1 MESEIHETVPG
12 LSPMDRAERLF
23 QLVACEPY
31 GLVIDGRLAPDLPQR
46 PVPLTEL
53 RRLLN
58 GRAVSS
64 TTRDA
69 VWRELAARARSLG
82 QMWVIGAVGVALPEL
97 RDITGRIASGYRA
110 GDPDGIALIGGEALV
125 AFIDAVRTVDL
136 HAPDVA
142 TRLYG
147 LARRAGERA
156 RRVAESEPDR
166 PFPVTVS
173 VPPRHLD
180 VVLFDATEKTVEP
193 DPELTGAAPPLCDAT
208 TTSARSRNS
217 SDIESEFHHPKG
229 GRGTTSGSARISTAD
244 PLPSRTP
251 ASRLTPSGTAKP
263 SGARYRGRQQA
274 MPPKSA
280 GPETTAPGPL
290 STEAAIPNFRGRAA
304 AGAAA
309 LRNGTEC
316 PPAGALESPSS
327 TSARPE
333 STGAPAA
340 TEAVGTPAGAAATG
354 SHWADRRQRSRR
366 TVNSWR
372 RNGSF
377 LLVAVLVGAVLVMAE
392 TDVFAVTG
400 TRAGPPTAP
409 DQLGRVFDNLRNWLI
424 SLLAAL
430 ATLMLTI
437 GGLRYL
443 IAGGDP
449 GEVQKAKAA
458 FKAAAFGYALAVL
471 APLFV
476 NVLKRVV
483 GG

>member
-31 GLVIDGRLAPDLPQR
+31 GLAIDGRLAPDLPQR
-46 PVPLTEL
+46 SVPLTQL
-53 RRLLN
+53 RRLLD
-58 GRAVSS
+58 GRAVSG

-69 VWRELAARARSLG
+69 VWRELAARTRSLG
-82 QMWVIGAVGVALPEL
+82 QMWVIGAVGVALPGL

-110 GDPDGIALIGGEALV
+110 GDPDGISLIGGEALV
-125 AFIDAVRTVDL
+125 AFIDAVRTIDL
-136 HAPDVA
+136 HTPDIRA
-142 TRLYG
+142 RLYG

-156 RRVAESEPDR
+156 CRIVDSGLDR

-180 VVLFDATEKTVEP
+180 VVLFDASEKDGVSGP
-193 DPELTGAAPPLCDAT
+193 DPEPIGAAPPLRNAT

-217 SDIESEFHHPKG
+217 SDIQSEFHDPKG
-229 GRGTTSGSARISTAD
+229 GRGTIPGSARISIAD

-251 ASRLTPSGTAKP
+251 ASQPSPSGTAKP
-263 SGARYRGRQQA
+263 SVAYHPDRRQA

-280 GPETTAPGPL
+280 A
-290 STEAAIPNFRGRAA
+290 EAAGH
-304 AGAAA
+304 
-309 LRNGTEC
+309 T
-316 PPAGALESPSS
+316 
-327 TSARPE
+327 
-333 STGAPAA
+333 
-340 TEAVGTPAGAAATG
+340 AGAAAT
-354 SHWADRRQRSRR
+354 AARR
-366 TVNSWR
+366 VVGWR
-372 RNGSF
+372 RSGPF
-377 LLVAVLVGAVLVMAE
+377 LLVAAIVGAVLVMAATE
-392 TDVFAVTG
+392 VFAATG
-400 TRAGPPTAP
+400 TRAGPPTSP

-449 GEVQKAKAA
+449 AEVQKAKGA

>member
-31 GLVIDGRLAPDLPQR
+31 GLAIDGRLAPDLPQR

-53 RRLLN
+53 RWLLN
-58 GRAVSS
+58 GRAVSG
-64 TTRDA
+64 TIRDA
-69 VWRELAARARSLG
+69 VWRELATRARSLG
-82 QMWVIGAVGVALPEL
+82 QIWVIGAVGVALPEL
-97 RDITGRIASGYRA
+97 CDLTGRIASGYRA
-110 GDPDGIALIGGEALV
+110 SDPDGIALIGGEVLV
-125 AFIDAVRTVDL
+125 AFIDAVRTIDL
-136 HAPDVA
+136 HAPDIGP
-142 TRLYG
+142 RLYG

-180 VVLFDATEKTVEP
+180 VVLFDATQKIADP
-193 DPELTGAAPPLCDAT
+193 GPELTDAALPLCHAT

-217 SDIESEFHHPKG
+217 SDTQPEFHDPKG
-229 GRGTTSGSARISTAD
+229 GRGTTSGSARISTTD
-244 PLPSRTP
+244 PLASHTP
-251 ASRLTPSGTAKP
+251 ATAQLH
-263 SGARYRGRQQA
+263 S
-274 MPPKSA
+274 
-280 GPETTAPGPL
+280 
-290 STEAAIPNFRGRAA
+290 
-304 AGAAA
+304 
-309 LRNGTEC
+309 
-316 PPAGALESPSS
+316 
-327 TSARPE
+327 
-333 STGAPAA
+333 
-340 TEAVGTPAGAAATG
+340 PAGAAKQHSTSRRETTTATRRAKADATAVPAGMATASELASPPTGALEPPSSTAARLESTRAPATTG
-354 SHWADRRQRSRR
+354 SRWADRRQRIRR
-366 TVNSWR
+366 ALGGR
-372 RNGSF
+372 RGSPF
-377 LLVAVLVGAVLVMAE
+377 LLVAVVVGAVLVMAA
-392 TDVFAVTG
+392 TDVFAATG